1 MIDRCWSGDLHA
13 FTVDKDRIVCADC
26 LLAHEDWRVRGGCE
40 ARYLESVRMLWM
52 SRLGGLT

>member
-1 MIDRCWSGDLHA
+1 LHA